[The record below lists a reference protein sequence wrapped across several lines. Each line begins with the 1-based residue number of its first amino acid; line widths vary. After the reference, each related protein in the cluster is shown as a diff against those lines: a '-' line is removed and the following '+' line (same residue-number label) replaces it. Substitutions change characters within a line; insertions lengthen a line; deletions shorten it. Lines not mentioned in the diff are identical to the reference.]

1 MRFTSWVLK
10 AMRPKEEGMT
20 KYKQIV
26 SRLFYT
32 VLLAAAWLQTGP
44 SFAQSGPQPWQMDFR
59 PSATPVMDDIID
71 FHNLLLVIEVLI
83 VLFVLG
89 LMVYICVKFNAK
101 ANPVPSKT
109 THNVFL
115 EVVWTVIPIII
126 LIVITV
132 PSVKLLVFMDKAPKE
147 KVEMTLKVI
156 GHQWYW
162 SYEYPD
168 AGDLAFDSNIIP
180 DEEIDASKGQI
191 RLLEVDNRIAI
202 PVDTTIRVLMTSDDV
217 LHNWAV
223 PAFGIKMDTVPG
235 RINEAWIRVPA
246 ARAGVYRGQCS
257 ELCGVNHG
265 YMPIVIEAKSKQDF
279 AKWLIKAKKEF
290 ANEASPTKVVQK
302 DTIVR

>member
-1 MRFTSWVLK
+1 
-10 AMRPKEEGMT
+10 MT

-32 VLLAAAWLQTGP
+32 ILLAAASLQTGP
-44 SFAQSGPQPWQMDFR
+44 SFAQSGPQPWQMNFR
-59 PSATPVMDDIID
+59 PSATPVMDDIVD

-109 THNVFL
+109 THNAFL

-132 PSVKLLVFMDKAPKE
+132 PSVKLLVFMDKAPKD

-168 AGDLAFDSNIIP
+168 AGNLAIDSNIIP

-202 PVDTTIRVLMTSDDV
+202 PVDTTIRVIMTSEDV

-246 ARAGVYRGQCS
+246 AKAGVYRGQCS

-279 AKWLIKAKKEF
+279 AKWLDKAKKEF
-290 ANEASPTKVVQK
+290 ANESSPVKVVRK

>member
-1 MRFTSWVLK
+1 
-10 AMRPKEEGMT
+10 MRPKEEGMT

-32 VLLAAAWLQTGP
+32 VLLAAASLQTGP
-44 SFAQSGPQPWQMDFR
+44 SFAQSGPQPWQMNFR
-59 PSATPVMDDIID
+59 PSATPVMDDIVD

-109 THNVFL
+109 THNSFL

-132 PSVKLLVFMDKAPKE
+132 PSVKLLVFMDKAPKD

-168 AGDLAFDSNIIP
+168 AGNLAFDSNIIP
-180 DEEIDASKGQI
+180 DEEIDTSKGQI

-202 PVDTTIRVLMTSDDV
+202 PVDTTIRVIMTSEDV

-246 ARAGVYRGQCS
+246 AKAGVYRGQCS

-279 AKWLIKAKKEF
+279 AKWLEKAKKEF
-290 ANEASPTKVVQK
+290 ANESSPIKVVRK
-302 DTIVR
+302 ETIVR

>member
-1 MRFTSWVLK
+1 
-10 AMRPKEEGMT
+10 MRPKEEGMT

-44 SFAQSGPQPWQMDFR
+44 SFAQSGPQPWQMNFR

-71 FHNLLLVIEVLI
+71 FHNLLLVIEVII

-109 THNVFL
+109 THNAFL

-168 AGDLAFDSNIIP
+168 AGNLAFDSNIIP

-202 PVDTTIRVLMTSDDV
+202 PVDTTIRVLMTSEDV

-235 RINEAWIRVPA
+235 RINESWIRVPA

-279 AKWLIKAKKEF
+279 AKWLDKAKKEF

>member
-1 MRFTSWVLK
+1 
-10 AMRPKEEGMT
+10 MRPKEKGMT

-26 SRLFYT
+26 SRMFYT
-32 VLLAAAWLQTGP
+32 ILLAAAWLQTGP
-44 SFAQSGPQPWQMDFR
+44 SFAQSGPQPWQMNFR
-59 PSATPVMDDIID
+59 PSATPVMDDIVD

-109 THNVFL
+109 THNSFL

-132 PSVKLLVFMDKAPKE
+132 PSVKLLVFMDKAPKD

-168 AGDLAFDSNIIP
+168 AGNLAFDSNIIP

-202 PVDTTIRVLMTSDDV
+202 PVDTTIRVIMTSEDV

-279 AKWLIKAKKEF
+279 AKWLDKAKKEF
-290 ANEASPTKVVQK
+290 ANETSPVKVVQK

>member
-1 MRFTSWVLK
+1 
-10 AMRPKEEGMT
+10 MRPKEEGMT

-32 VLLAAAWLQTGP
+32 VLLATAWLQTGP
-44 SFAQSGPQPWQMDFR
+44 SFAQSGPQPWQMNFR
-59 PSATPVMDDIID
+59 PSATPVMDDIVD

-109 THNVFL
+109 THNAFL

-132 PSVKLLVFMDKAPKE
+132 PSVKLLVFMDKAPKD

-168 AGDLAFDSNIIP
+168 AGNLAFDSNIIP

-202 PVDTTIRVLMTSDDV
+202 PVDTTIRVIMTSEDV

-246 ARAGVYRGQCS
+246 AKAGVYRGQCS

-279 AKWLIKAKKEF
+279 AKWLDKAKKEF
-290 ANEASPTKVVQK
+290 ANETSPVKVVQK

>member
-1 MRFTSWVLK
+1 MRS
-10 AMRPKEEGMT
+10 KEEGMT
-20 KYKQIV
+20 KYKQII

-32 VLLAAAWLQTGP
+32 VLPAAAWLQTAP
-44 SFAQSGPQPWQMDFR
+44 SFAQSGPQPWQMNFR
-59 PSATPVMDDIID
+59 PSATPVMDYIVD
-71 FHNLLLVIEVLI
+71 FHNLLLVIEVII

-109 THNVFL
+109 THNSFL
-115 EVVWTVIPIII
+115 EVVWTVIPIIV
-126 LIVITV
+126 LIVIAV
-132 PSVKLLVFMDKAPKE
+132 PSMKLLVFMDKAPKE

-168 AGDLAFDSNIIP
+168 AGNLAFDSNIIP

-202 PVDTTIRVLMTSDDV
+202 PVDTTIRVLMTSEDV

-235 RINEAWIRVPA
+235 RLNEAWIRVPA

-279 AKWLIKAKKEF
+279 AKWLDKAKKEF
-290 ANEASPTKVVQK
+290 ANDASPIKVVRK

>member
-1 MRFTSWVLK
+1 
-10 AMRPKEEGMT
+10 MT

-132 PSVKLLVFMDKAPKE
+132 PSVKLLLFMDKAPKE

-168 AGDLAFDSNIIP
+168 AGNLAFDSNIIP

-235 RINEAWIRVPA
+235 RINESWIRVPA

-279 AKWLIKAKKEF
+279 AKWLEKAKKEF

>member
-1 MRFTSWVLK
+1 
-10 AMRPKEEGMT
+10 MT

-44 SFAQSGPQPWQMDFR
+44 SFAQSGPQPWQMNFR
-59 PSATPVMDDIID
+59 PSATPVMDDIVD

-109 THNVFL
+109 THNAFL

-132 PSVKLLVFMDKAPKE
+132 PSVKLLVFMDKAPKD

-168 AGDLAFDSNIIP
+168 AGNLAFDSNIIP

-202 PVDTTIRVLMTSDDV
+202 PVDTTIRVIMTSEDV

-279 AKWLIKAKKEF
+279 AKWLDKAKKEF
-290 ANEASPTKVVQK
+290 ANETSPVKVVQK

>member
-1 MRFTSWVLK
+1 
-10 AMRPKEEGMT
+10 MT

-217 LHNWAV
+217 LHNWAI

-235 RINEAWIRVPA
+235 RINESWIRVPA

-279 AKWLIKAKKEF
+279 AKWLDKAKKEF
-290 ANEASPTKVVQK
+290 ANEASPVKVVQK

>member
-1 MRFTSWVLK
+1 
-10 AMRPKEEGMT
+10 MRPKEEGMT

-32 VLLAAAWLQTGP
+32 VLLAAASLQTGP
-44 SFAQSGPQPWQMDFR
+44 SFAQSGPQPWQMNFR
-59 PSATPVMDDIID
+59 PSATPVMDDIVD

-109 THNVFL
+109 THNAFL

-132 PSVKLLVFMDKAPKE
+132 PSVKLLVFMDKAPKD

-168 AGDLAFDSNIIP
+168 AGNLAFDSNIIP

-202 PVDTTIRVLMTSDDV
+202 PVDTTIRVIMTSEDV

-246 ARAGVYRGQCS
+246 AKAGVYRGQCS

-279 AKWLIKAKKEF
+279 AKWLDKAKKEF
-290 ANEASPTKVVQK
+290 ANDASPVKVVRK

>member
-1 MRFTSWVLK
+1 
-10 AMRPKEEGMT
+10 MRPKEEGMT

-217 LHNWAV
+217 LHNWAI

-279 AKWLIKAKKEF
+279 ANWLDKAKKEF
-290 ANEASPTKVVQK
+290 ASDASPVKVVRK
-302 DTIVR
+302 DIIVR

>member
-1 MRFTSWVLK
+1 
-10 AMRPKEEGMT
+10 MRPKEEGMT

-44 SFAQSGPQPWQMDFR
+44 SFAQSGPQPWQMNFR

-71 FHNLLLVIEVLI
+71 FHNLLLVIEVII

-101 ANPVPSKT
+101 ANPAPSKT

-168 AGDLAFDSNIIP
+168 AGDLAFDSNLIP

>member
-1 MRFTSWVLK
+1 MRS
-10 AMRPKEEGMT
+10 KEEGMT

-44 SFAQSGPQPWQMDFR
+44 SFAQSGPQPWQMNFR

-71 FHNLLLVIEVLI
+71 FHNLLLVIEVII

-109 THNVFL
+109 THNAFL

-132 PSVKLLVFMDKAPKE
+132 PSVKLLVFMDKAPKD

-168 AGDLAFDSNIIP
+168 AGNLAFDSNIIP

-235 RINEAWIRVPA
+235 RINESWIRVPA

-279 AKWLIKAKKEF
+279 AKWLDKAKKEF
-290 ANEASPTKVVQK
+290 ANDASPTKVVQK

>member
-1 MRFTSWVLK
+1 MRS
-10 AMRPKEEGMT
+10 KEEGMT

-44 SFAQSGPQPWQMDFR
+44 SFAQSGPQPWQMNFR
-59 PSATPVMDDIID
+59 PSATPVMDDIVD
-71 FHNLLLVIEVLI
+71 FHNLLLVIEVII

-109 THNVFL
+109 THNSIL

-126 LIVITV
+126 LIVIAV
-132 PSVKLLVFMDKAPKE
+132 PSMKLLVFMDKAPKE

-168 AGDLAFDSNIIP
+168 AGNLAFDSNLIP

-202 PVDTTIRVLMTSDDV
+202 PVDTTIRVLMTSEDV

-235 RINEAWIRVPA
+235 RINESWIRVPA

-279 AKWLIKAKKEF
+279 AKWLNKAKKEF
-290 ANEASPTKVVQK
+290 ANDASPTKVVQK

>member
-1 MRFTSWVLK
+1 
-10 AMRPKEEGMT
+10 MT

-168 AGDLAFDSNIIP
+168 AGDLAFDSNLIP

-235 RINEAWIRVPA
+235 RINESWIRVPA

-279 AKWLIKAKKEF
+279 AKWLNKAKKEF

>member
-1 MRFTSWVLK
+1 
-10 AMRPKEEGMT
+10 MRPKEEGMT

-168 AGDLAFDSNIIP
+168 AGDLAFDSNLIP

-235 RINEAWIRVPA
+235 RINESWIRVPA

>member
-1 MRFTSWVLK
+1 
-10 AMRPKEEGMT
+10 MT

-32 VLLAAAWLQTGP
+32 VLPAAAWLQTGP
-44 SFAQSGPQPWQMDFR
+44 SFAQSGPQPWQMNFR

-71 FHNLLLVIEVLI
+71 FHNLLLVIEVII

-109 THNVFL
+109 THNAFL

-168 AGDLAFDSNIIP
+168 AGNLAFDSNIIP

-202 PVDTTIRVLMTSDDV
+202 PVDTTIRVLMTSEDV

-235 RINEAWIRVPA
+235 RINESWIRVPA

-279 AKWLIKAKKEF
+279 AKWLDKAKKEF

>member
-1 MRFTSWVLK
+1 
-10 AMRPKEEGMT
+10 MRPKEEGMT

-44 SFAQSGPQPWQMDFR
+44 SFAQSGPQPWQMNFR
-59 PSATPVMDDIID
+59 PSATPVMDDIVD

-109 THNVFL
+109 THNAFL

-132 PSVKLLVFMDKAPKE
+132 PSVKLLVFMDKAPKD

-168 AGDLAFDSNIIP
+168 AGNLAFDSNIIP

-202 PVDTTIRVLMTSDDV
+202 PVDTTIRVIMTSEDV

-246 ARAGVYRGQCS
+246 AKAGVYRGQCS

-265 YMPIVIEAKSKQDF
+265 YMPIVIEAKSKRDF
-279 AKWLIKAKKEF
+279 AKWLDKAKKEF
-290 ANEASPTKVVQK
+290 ASKASPVKVVRK

>member
-1 MRFTSWVLK
+1 
-10 AMRPKEEGMT
+10 MRPKEEGMT
-20 KYKQIV
+20 KYKQII

-44 SFAQSGPQPWQMDFR
+44 SFAQSGPQPWQMNFR
-59 PSATPVMDDIID
+59 PSATPVMDYIVD
-71 FHNLLLVIEVLI
+71 FHNLLLVIEVII

-109 THNVFL
+109 THNSLL
-115 EVVWTVIPIII
+115 EVAWTVIPIIV
-126 LIVITV
+126 LIVIAV
-132 PSVKLLVFMDKAPKE
+132 PSMKLLVFMDKAPKE

-168 AGDLAFDSNIIP
+168 AGNLAFDSNIIP

-202 PVDTTIRVLMTSDDV
+202 PVDTTIRVLMTSEDV

-235 RINEAWIRVPA
+235 RINESWIRVPA

-279 AKWLIKAKKEF
+279 AKWLNKAKKEF
-290 ANEASPTKVVQK
+290 ANDASPVKVVRK

>member
-1 MRFTSWVLK
+1 
-10 AMRPKEEGMT
+10 MT

-109 THNVFL
+109 THNAFL

-202 PVDTTIRVLMTSDDV
+202 PVDTTIRVLMTSEDV

-235 RINEAWIRVPA
+235 RINESWIRVPA

-279 AKWLIKAKKEF
+279 AKWLDKAKKEF

>member
-1 MRFTSWVLK
+1 
-10 AMRPKEEGMT
+10 MRPKEEGMT

-32 VLLAAAWLQTGP
+32 VLPAAAWLQTAP
-44 SFAQSGPQPWQMDFR
+44 SFAQSGPQPWQMNFR

-71 FHNLLLVIEVLI
+71 FHNLLLVIEVII

-109 THNVFL
+109 THNAFL

-132 PSVKLLVFMDKAPKE
+132 PSVKLLAFMDKAPKE

-168 AGDLAFDSNIIP
+168 AGNLAFDSNIIP

-235 RINEAWIRVPA
+235 RINESWIRVPA

-279 AKWLIKAKKEF
+279 AKWLDKAKKEF
-290 ANEASPTKVVQK
+290 ANDASPTKVVQK

>member
-1 MRFTSWVLK
+1 
-10 AMRPKEEGMT
+10 MRPKEEGMT

-44 SFAQSGPQPWQMDFR
+44 SFAQSGPQPWQMNFR
-59 PSATPVMDDIID
+59 PSATPVMDDIVE

-109 THNVFL
+109 THNAFL

-132 PSVKLLVFMDKAPKE
+132 PSVKLLVFMDKAPKD

-168 AGDLAFDSNIIP
+168 AGNLAFDSNIIP

-202 PVDTTIRVLMTSDDV
+202 PVDTTIRVIMTSEDV

-246 ARAGVYRGQCS
+246 AKAGVYRGQCS

-279 AKWLIKAKKEF
+279 AKWLDKAKKEF
-290 ANEASPTKVVQK
+290 ASKASPVKVVRK

>member
-1 MRFTSWVLK
+1 
-10 AMRPKEEGMT
+10 MRPKEEGMT

-279 AKWLIKAKKEF
+279 AKWLDKAKKEF
-290 ANEASPTKVVQK
+290 ANDASPTKVVQK

>member
-1 MRFTSWVLK
+1 
-10 AMRPKEEGMT
+10 MT

-59 PSATPVMDDIID
+59 PSATPVMDDIVD

-109 THNVFL
+109 THNAFL

-132 PSVKLLVFMDKAPKE
+132 PSVKLLVFMDKAPKD

-168 AGDLAFDSNIIP
+168 AGNLAFDSNIIP

-202 PVDTTIRVLMTSDDV
+202 PVDTTIRVIMTSEDV

-246 ARAGVYRGQCS
+246 AKAGVYRGQCS

-279 AKWLIKAKKEF
+279 AKWLDKAKKEF
-290 ANEASPTKVVQK
+290 ANETSPVNVVQK

>member
-1 MRFTSWVLK
+1 
-10 AMRPKEEGMT
+10 MRPKEEGMT

-44 SFAQSGPQPWQMDFR
+44 SFAQSGPQPWQMNFR
-59 PSATPVMDDIID
+59 PSATPVMDDIVD

-109 THNVFL
+109 THNAFL

-132 PSVKLLVFMDKAPKE
+132 PSVKLLVFMDKAPKD

-168 AGDLAFDSNIIP
+168 AGNLAFDSNIIP

-202 PVDTTIRVLMTSDDV
+202 PVDTTIRVIMTSEDV

-246 ARAGVYRGQCS
+246 AKAGVYRGQCS

>member
-1 MRFTSWVLK
+1 
-10 AMRPKEEGMT
+10 MRPKEEGMT

-59 PSATPVMDDIID
+59 PSATPVMDDIVD

-168 AGDLAFDSNIIP
+168 AGNLAFDSNIIP
-180 DEEIDASKGQI
+180 DEEIDVSKGQI

-202 PVDTTIRVLMTSDDV
+202 PVDTTIRVIMTSEDV

-246 ARAGVYRGQCS
+246 AKAGVYRGQCS

-290 ANEASPTKVVQK
+290 ANKSSPVKVVRK

>member
-1 MRFTSWVLK
+1 
-10 AMRPKEEGMT
+10 MRPKEEGMT

-180 DEEIDASKGQI
+180 DEEIDVSKGQI

-235 RINEAWIRVPA
+235 RINESWIRVPA

-279 AKWLIKAKKEF
+279 AKWLDKAKKEF

>member
-132 PSVKLLVFMDKAPKE
+132 PSVKLLVFMDKAPKD

-168 AGDLAFDSNIIP
+168 AGNLAFDSNIIP

-202 PVDTTIRVLMTSDDV
+202 PVDTTIRVIMTSEDV

-290 ANEASPTKVVQK
+290 ANDASPVKVVRK

>member
-1 MRFTSWVLK
+1 
-10 AMRPKEEGMT
+10 MT

-59 PSATPVMDDIID
+59 PSATPVMDDIVD

-279 AKWLIKAKKEF
+279 AKWLDKAKKEF

>member
-1 MRFTSWVLK
+1 
-10 AMRPKEEGMT
+10 MT
-20 KYKQIV
+20 RYQKSLSKLSFV
-26 SRLFYT
+26 SLVIAGFLNT
-32 VLLAAAWLQTGP
+32 GLA
-44 SFAQSGPQPWQMDFR
+44 FAQSGPQPWQMNFR
-59 PSATPVMDDIID
+59 PAATPVMDDIVS

-109 THNVFL
+109 THNAFL
-115 EVVWTVIPIII
+115 EVMWTVIPIII
-126 LIVITV
+126 LIVIAV
-132 PSVKLLVFMDKAPKE
+132 PSMKLLVFMDKAPKD

-168 AGDLAFDSNIIP
+168 SDNLAFDSNLIP
-180 DEEIDASKGQI
+180 DEEIDTSKGQI
-191 RLLEVDNRIAI
+191 RLLEVDNRLAI
-202 PVDTTIRVLMTSDDV
+202 PVDTTIRVIMTSEDV

-246 ARAGVYRGQCS
+246 EKAGVYRGQCS

-279 AKWLIKAKKEF
+279 AKWLDKAKKEF
-290 ANEASPTKVVQK
+290 ASKSSPVKVVQK
-302 DTIVR
+302 ITIVE

>member
-1 MRFTSWVLK
+1 
-10 AMRPKEEGMT
+10 MRPKEEGMT

-44 SFAQSGPQPWQMDFR
+44 SFAQAGPQPWQMNFR
-59 PSATPVMDDIID
+59 PSATPVMDDIVD

-109 THNVFL
+109 THNAFL

-132 PSVKLLVFMDKAPKE
+132 PSVKLLVFMDKAPKD

-168 AGDLAFDSNIIP
+168 AGNLAFDSNIIP

-202 PVDTTIRVLMTSDDV
+202 PVDTTIRVIMTSEDV

-279 AKWLIKAKKEF
+279 AKWLDKAKKEF
-290 ANEASPTKVVQK
+290 ANETSPVKVVQK
-302 DTIVR
+302 DTIVS

>member
-1 MRFTSWVLK
+1 MRS
-10 AMRPKEEGMT
+10 KEEGMT
-20 KYKQIV
+20 KFKQIV

-44 SFAQSGPQPWQMDFR
+44 SFAQSGPQPWQMNFR
-59 PSATPVMDDIID
+59 PSAPPVMDDIVD

-109 THNVFL
+109 THNAFL

-132 PSVKLLVFMDKAPKE
+132 PSVKLLVFMDKAPKD

-168 AGDLAFDSNIIP
+168 AGNLAFDSNIIP
-180 DEEIDASKGQI
+180 DEEIDASKVQI

-202 PVDTTIRVLMTSDDV
+202 PVDTTIRVIMTSEDV

-246 ARAGVYRGQCS
+246 AKAGVYRGQCS

-279 AKWLIKAKKEF
+279 AKWLDKAKKEF
-290 ANEASPTKVVQK
+290 ASKASPVKVVRK

>member
-1 MRFTSWVLK
+1 
-10 AMRPKEEGMT
+10 MRPKEEGMT

-44 SFAQSGPQPWQMDFR
+44 SFAQSGPQPWQMNFR
-59 PSATPVMDDIID
+59 PSATPVMDDIVE

-109 THNVFL
+109 THNAFL

-132 PSVKLLVFMDKAPKE
+132 PSVKLLVFMDKAPKDE
-147 KVEMTLKVI
+147 VEMTLKVI

-168 AGDLAFDSNIIP
+168 AGNLAFDSNIIP

-202 PVDTTIRVLMTSDDV
+202 PVDTTIRVIMTSEDV

-246 ARAGVYRGQCS
+246 AKAGVYRGQCS

-265 YMPIVIEAKSKQDF
+265 YMPIVIEAKTKQDF
-279 AKWLIKAKKEF
+279 AKWLDKAKKEF
-290 ANEASPTKVVQK
+290 AIKSSPVKVVRK

>member
-1 MRFTSWVLK
+1 
-10 AMRPKEEGMT
+10 MT

-26 SRLFYT
+26 SRMFYT
-32 VLLAAAWLQTGP
+32 ILLAAAWLQTGP
-44 SFAQSGPQPWQMDFR
+44 SFAQSGPQPWQMNFR
-59 PSATPVMDDIID
+59 PSATPVMDDIVD

-109 THNVFL
+109 THNSFL

-132 PSVKLLVFMDKAPKE
+132 PSVKLLVFMDKAPKD

-168 AGDLAFDSNIIP
+168 AGNLAFDSNIIP

-202 PVDTTIRVLMTSDDV
+202 PVDTTIRVIMTSEDV

-279 AKWLIKAKKEF
+279 AKWLDKAKKEF
-290 ANEASPTKVVQK
+290 ANETSPVKVVQK

>member
-1 MRFTSWVLK
+1 
-10 AMRPKEEGMT
+10 MRPKEEGMT

-44 SFAQSGPQPWQMDFR
+44 SFAQSGPQPWQMNFR
-59 PSATPVMDDIID
+59 PSATPVMDDIVE

-109 THNVFL
+109 THNSFL

-168 AGDLAFDSNIIP
+168 AGNLAFDSNIIP

-202 PVDTTIRVLMTSDDV
+202 PVDTTIRVIMTSEDV

-279 AKWLIKAKKEF
+279 ANWLDKAKKEF
-290 ANEASPTKVVQK
+290 ASDASPVKLVRK
-302 DTIVR
+302 DIIVR

>member
-1 MRFTSWVLK
+1 MRS
-10 AMRPKEEGMT
+10 KEEGMT

-235 RINEAWIRVPA
+235 RINESWIRVPA

-279 AKWLIKAKKEF
+279 AKWLDKAKKEF